1 MPSVVGPI
9 TVSVGPVQRSPKN
22 DARPWIQHELVFD
35 NRGGRRLQFADLRT
49 STFIGPN
56 GHRRRLLAAD
66 ETCGYAFATPK
77 SPIEVGACLAL
88 IRTFEVK
95 PHGSASQ
102 TITLFKGLRGM
113 ERLAPGTYVFEK
125 PIRFRPG
132 RDMPPSGTG
141 RTAVLKIIYEID
153 RAAA

>member
-1 MPSVVGPI
+1 M
-9 TVSVGPVQRSPKN
+9 
-22 DARPWIQHELVFD
+22 FD
-35 NRGGRRLQFADLRT
+35 NRGGRRLQFADLRP
-49 STFIGPN
+49 SSFIRPN
-56 GHRRRLLAAD
+56 GYRRRLRAAD
-66 ETCGYAFATPK
+66 ETCGYAFATLK

-132 RDMPPSGTG
+132 RDMPASGTG